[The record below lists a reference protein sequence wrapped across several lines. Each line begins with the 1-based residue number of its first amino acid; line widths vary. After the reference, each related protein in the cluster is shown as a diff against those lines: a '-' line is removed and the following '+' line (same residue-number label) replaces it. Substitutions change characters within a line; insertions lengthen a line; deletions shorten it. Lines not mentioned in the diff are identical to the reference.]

1 MINLTKNLYI
11 INKKMKENEKELVDL
26 DEEGNVTGEKIEK
39 KPKKNDYTF
48 KILVTLIIIGLIVL
62 ASILVYK
69 QYNKMSHIELIV
81 AEDYDEMSRK
91 AANIIADLIKKNPNA
106 ILGLATGSTPV
117 GTYNELIQKNK
128 NKEISFQNVTTFN
141 LDEYID
147 LDKNHPQS
155 YYTFMYEHLFK
166 NIDINLAKTH
176 IPKGQGDPKLNVQN
190 YENLLHNNKINLQIL
205 GVGRNGHIG
214 FNEPG
219 TPFDMGVHDV
229 ELHNKTIKDNARFFE
244 NDISKVPKKAIT
256 MGIRN
261 ILDSETIILMANGTN
276 KADAIKYVMN
286 HKVDVNIPVTALQI
300 HKGKVYVI
308 VDKKAASKL

>member
-1 MINLTKNLYI
+1 
-11 INKKMKENEKELVDL
+11 MKENEKELVDL

-48 KILVTLIIIGLIVL
+48 KIIVTLIIIGIIVL
-62 ASILVYK
+62 AGILIYK
-69 QYNKMSHIELIV
+69 QYNKISHIELIV

-256 MGIRN
+256 MGIKN

-286 HKVDVNIPVTALQI
+286 HKVDINIPVTALQI

>member
-1 MINLTKNLYI
+1 
-11 INKKMKENEKELVDL
+11 MKENEKELVDL

-48 KILVTLIIIGLIVL
+48 KIIVTLIIIGIIVL
-62 ASILVYK
+62 AGILVYK

-147 LDKNHPQS
+147 LDKKHPQS

-276 KADAIKYVMN
+276 KADAIKYAMN

>member
-1 MINLTKNLYI
+1 
-11 INKKMKENEKELVDL
+11 MKENEKELVDL

-48 KILVTLIIIGLIVL
+48 KIIVTLIIIGIIVL
-62 ASILVYK
+62 AGILVYK

-300 HKGKVYVI
+300 HKGKVYII

>member
-48 KILVTLIIIGLIVL
+48 KIIVTLIIIGIIVL
-62 ASILVYK
+62 AGILVYK

-276 KADAIKYVMN
+276 KADAIKYAMN

>member
-1 MINLTKNLYI
+1 
-11 INKKMKENEKELVDL
+11 MKENEKELVDL

-48 KILVTLIIIGLIVL
+48 KIIVTLIIIGIIVL
-62 ASILVYK
+62 AGILVYK

-176 IPKGQGDPKLNVQN
+176 IPKGQGDQKLNVQN

-276 KADAIKYVMN
+276 KADAIKYAMN

>member
-1 MINLTKNLYI
+1 
-11 INKKMKENEKELVDL
+11 MKENEKELVDL

-48 KILVTLIIIGLIVL
+48 KIIVTLIIIGIIVL
-62 ASILVYK
+62 AGILVYK

-276 KADAIKYVMN
+276 KADAIKYAMN
-286 HKVDVNIPVTALQI
+286 HKVDANIPVTALQK

>member
-1 MINLTKNLYI
+1 
-11 INKKMKENEKELVDL
+11 MKENEKELVDL

-48 KILVTLIIIGLIVL
+48 KILVTLIIIGIIVL

-286 HKVDVNIPVTALQI
+286 HKVDINIPVTALQI

>member
-1 MINLTKNLYI
+1 
-11 INKKMKENEKELVDL
+11 MKENEKELVDL

-48 KILVTLIIIGLIVL
+48 KIIVTLIIIGIIVL
-62 ASILVYK
+62 AGILVYK

-286 HKVDVNIPVTALQI
+286 HKVDVNIPVTALQK

>member
-1 MINLTKNLYI
+1 
-11 INKKMKENEKELVDL
+11 MKENEKELVDL

-48 KILVTLIIIGLIVL
+48 KIIVTLIIIGIIVL
-62 ASILVYK
+62 AGILVYK
-69 QYNKMSHIELIV
+69 QYNKISHIELIV

-147 LDKNHPQS
+147 LDKNHTQS

-286 HKVDVNIPVTALQI
+286 NKVDVNIPVTALQI

>member
-1 MINLTKNLYI
+1 
-11 INKKMKENEKELVDL
+11 MKENEKELVDL

-48 KILVTLIIIGLIVL
+48 KIIVTLIIIGIIVL
-62 ASILVYK
+62 AGILVYK

-176 IPKGQGDPKLNVQN
+176 IPKGQGDQKLNVQN

-286 HKVDVNIPVTALQI
+286 HKVDINIPVTALQI

>member
-1 MINLTKNLYI
+1 
-11 INKKMKENEKELVDL
+11 MKENEKELVDL

-48 KILVTLIIIGLIVL
+48 KIIVTLIIIGIIVL
-62 ASILVYK
+62 AGILVYK

-81 AEDYDEMSRK
+81 PEDYDEMSRK

-286 HKVDVNIPVTALQI
+286 HKVDINIPVTALQI

>member
-1 MINLTKNLYI
+1 MINLTKNLFI

-48 KILVTLIIIGLIVL
+48 KIIVTLIIIGIIVL
-62 ASILVYK
+62 AGILVYK

-176 IPKGQGDPKLNVQN
+176 IPKGQGDHKLNVQN

-286 HKVDVNIPVTALQI
+286 HKVDINIPVTALQI

>member
-1 MINLTKNLYI
+1 
-11 INKKMKENEKELVDL
+11 MKENEKELVDL

-48 KILVTLIIIGLIVL
+48 KIIVTLIIIGIIMLAGILI
-62 ASILVYK
+62 YK

-176 IPKGQGDPKLNVQN
+176 IPKGQGDHKLNVQN

>member
-48 KILVTLIIIGLIVL
+48 KIIVTLIIIGIIVL
-62 ASILVYK
+62 AGILVYK

>member
-1 MINLTKNLYI
+1 M
-11 INKKMKENEKELVDL
+11 
-26 DEEGNVTGEKIEK
+26 
-39 KPKKNDYTF
+39 
-48 KILVTLIIIGLIVL
+48 
-62 ASILVYK
+62 
-69 QYNKMSHIELIV
+69 
-81 AEDYDEMSRK
+81 
-91 AANIIADLIKKNPNA
+91 
-106 ILGLATGSTPV
+106 
-117 GTYNELIQKNK
+117 
-128 NKEISFQNVTTFN
+128 
-141 LDEYID
+141 
-147 LDKNHPQS
+147 
-155 YYTFMYEHLFK
+155 
-166 NIDINLAKTH
+166 
-176 IPKGQGDPKLNVQN
+176 
-190 YENLLHNNKINLQIL
+190 HNNKINLQIL

-276 KADAIKYVMN
+276 KADAIKYAMN